1 MAEEGGEKIIPINI
15 ETEMKTAYIDY
26 SMSVIVSRAL
36 PDVRDGLKPVHR
48 RVLFGMQG
56 LGMSSTRPYK
66 KSARVVGEVLGKFHP
81 HGDQSVYDAMVRMAQ
96 EWSMRYQLVDGQGN
110 FGSIDGDSPAAMR
123 YTEVRM
129 RKIAEEVMA
138 DLDKE
143 TVDMRSNF
151 DDTLEEPT
159 VMPTR
164 IPNLLVNGASGIAV
178 GMATNMPPHNLTEV
192 CNGIVAY
199 IENRDIDTAG
209 LMEHIKGP
217 DFPTGGVI
225 YGTDGIRDAYET
237 GRGRIVLRGK
247 CHIEEDE
254 RTGRETIIGTE
265 IPFQVNKAVQLYKG
279 VAELVNEGRIEGIS
293 DVNDFSDRNGIRL
306 AYEVKRDAMG
316 TVVLNQLYKYSPM
329 QTSFSVNNIAL
340 VKGRPMLLG
349 LRDMIKYFV
358 EHRHDVVIR
367 RTRFDLRKAEERAH
381 ILEGLLIA
389 LDHLDAV
396 IALIRASETPD
407 VAREGL
413 MAQFGLS
420 EIQARAILDMRL
432 QRLTGLERDKIREEH
447 AELMKL
453 IDHLRAVLANEHMQY
468 DIIKAETLEVRD
480 KYGDERR
487 TQIVQASGDM
497 SIEDLIAD
505 DAMVVTI
512 SHLGYIKRTP
522 LGEFR
527 TQGRGGKGRRGGS
540 ARDEDFLEQLFVA
553 TNHNY
558 LLIFTQKGRC
568 YWMRVFDIP
577 EGSRQS
583 KGRAIQNLVQL
594 EGDDKVLAY
603 INVTDLKDPEYTANH
618 FVVLVT
624 KKGVIK
630 KTTLE
635 AYSRPRTNGI
645 IAVGIREGDELL
657 EAKLTNGQSH
667 VIIASRAG
675 KAVHFEEDRVRP
687 MGRGASGVRG
697 MMLADEND
705 EVVGMVAVEGEEVNN
720 TQVLVVSENG
730 YGKRSPVEDYR
741 ITNRGGK
748 GVKTIQVSEKT
759 GPLIAIKAVKE
770 DDQLMIINRSGLTIR
785 MDLSQM
791 RVLGRATQ
799 GVRLIE
805 LNKNDS
811 IAAVAKVDGSLKED
825 DATELDGNGEP
836 GPEGGDDA
844 AGTEIDNNG
853 EA

>member
-15 ETEMKTAYIDY
+15 ENEMKTAYIDY

-36 PDVRDGLKPVHR
+36 PDVRDGFKPVHR
-48 RVLFGMQG
+48 RVLFGMEG

-96 EWSMRYQLVDGQGN
+96 EWSMRYPLVDGQGN

-129 RKIAEEVMA
+129 RKLAEEVMA

-143 TVDMRSNF
+143 TVDMRPNF
-151 DDTLEEPT
+151 DDTLEEPS

-164 IPNLLVNGASGIAV
+164 IPNLLVNGAAGIAV

-199 IENRDIDTAG
+199 IDNRDIDTAG

-225 YGTDGIRDAYET
+225 YGTEGIRDAYET
-237 GRGRIVLRGK
+237 GRGRIVLRGT
-247 CHIEEDE
+247 CHIEEDPK
-254 RTGRETIIGTE
+254 TGRETIIATE
-265 IPFQVNKAVQLYKG
+265 IPYQVNKAVQLYKG

-293 DVNDFSDRNGIRL
+293 EVNDYSDRNGIRL
-306 AYEVKRDAMG
+306 AYDVKRDAMG
-316 TVVLNQLYKYSPM
+316 TVVLNQLYKYSSL

-340 VKGRPMLLG
+340 VKGRPQLLG
-349 LRDMIKYFV
+349 LKDMIKYFV
-358 EHRHDVVIR
+358 EHRHDVVLR

-389 LDHLDAV
+389 LDHLDEV

-407 VAREGL
+407 TAREGL
-413 MAQFGLS
+413 MTQFGLS

-453 IDHLRAVLANEHMQY
+453 IDHLRAVLANESMQY
-468 DIIKAETLEVRD
+468 DIIKAETIEVRD
-480 KYGDERR
+480 KYGDKRR

-522 LGEFR
+522 LSEFR

-540 ARDEDFLEQLFVA
+540 TRDEDFLEHLFVA

-583 KGRAIQNLVQL
+583 KGRAIQNMVQL

-603 INVTDLKDPEYTANH
+603 INVTNLKDEDYTQNH

-667 VIIASRAG
+667 IIIASRAG

-687 MGRGASGVRG
+687 MGRSASGVRG
-697 MMLADEND
+697 MLLADDKD
-705 EVVGMVAVEGEEVNN
+705 EVVGMVTVEGEELNT
-720 TQVLVVSENG
+720 TQVLVVSEKG

-748 GVKTIQVSEKT
+748 GVKTLQVTDKT
-759 GPLIAIKAVKE
+759 GELIAIKAVKE

-785 MDLSQM
+785 MDLTEM

-805 LNKNDS
+805 LNKNDA
-811 IAAVAKVDGSLKED
+811 IAAVARIDSSLKED
-825 DATELDGNGEP
+825 
-836 GPEGGDDA
+836 PEGDEGAEEGGAEGADLN
-844 AGTEIDNNG
+844 GTEIDNG
-853 EA
+853 SEE